1 MKSHVSHVIEEM
13 VTTEMTYVHDLSE
26 VIEGY
31 LMPLQMRTLLLPMT
45 EQQLDMLFGNLTE
58 IRDFHRSAD
67 VM

>member
-1 MKSHVSHVIEEM
+1 MSHVMDEM

-31 LMPLQMRTLLLPMT
+31 LMPLQMRALPFSNS
-45 EQQLDMLFGNLTE
+45 QLTSLFGNLTE

-67 VM
+67 WHVTGM